1 VAVPRRVFA
10 SGGDCSGGIRLDATR
25 FPSHVIEAFSFLA
38 FLDRDRRGYF
48 QVFVSRREREHH
60 YFFISLHWA
69 LTGVSRRFVPLVRG
83 CLEYNEI
90 SNGSGNSVI
99 GALPLR

>member
-48 QVFVSRREREHH
+48 QFSVSRRERASLLL
-60 YFFISLHWA
+60 YFSSLGTH
-69 LTGVSRRFVPLVRG
+69 GRF
-83 CLEYNEI
+83 
-90 SNGSGNSVI
+90 
-99 GALPLR
+99 

>member
-48 QVFVSRREREHH
+48 QFSAPRRES
-60 YFFISLHWA
+60 ITTSLF
-69 LTGVSRRFVPLVRG
+69 LFTGHSRAFLDGSSPLCGAAWSTMRYQMVV
-83 CLEYNEI
+83 
-90 SNGSGNSVI
+90 VI
-99 GALPLR
+99 L

>member
-1 VAVPRRVFA
+1 VAVLRRVFA

-25 FPSHVIEAFSFLA
+25 FPSHVIEAFFFLA

-48 QVFVSRREREHH
+48 QFSVSRREHH
-60 YFFISLHWA
+60 YFFISRHWA
-69 LTGVSRRFVPLVRG
+69 LTGVSRRFVPLVWG

-90 SNGSGNSVI
+90 SNSSGNSVI
-99 GALPLR
+99 GALRLR